1 MSIVL
6 KRRQFAGEIKSI
18 SFGGINQGAPRWKK
32 APKWKKKKEA
42 ARQPPFAFNTVTS
55 FAFPLSHCYKIT

>member
-32 APKWKKKKEA
+32 KKEA

-55 FAFPLSHCYKIT
+55 FAFPLTYTSAMVTNFRA